1 MVKCWIKSCL
11 LMCSGNPHRNSLQGN
26 VTDLQSFSTQV
37 PSSHPSVSDTE
48 NARRGP
54 RHAPQ
59 TAGSVVTRRLDSF
72 SREVTQRCVVAGQ
85 RPVPRSESPP
95 PPSGPGCSQLENLH
109 IWCQFLHFHPQ
120 NITTTECFFSPD
132 LEKVKLPNRL

>member
-1 MVKCWIKSCL
+1 MSKNTRLMVKCWIKSCL

-95 PPSGPGCSQLENLH
+95 LGSGLFTVREPSYLVPIPSLSPPKHHDN
-109 IWCQFLHFHPQ
+109 
-120 NITTTECFFSPD
+120 
-132 LEKVKLPNRL
+132 